1 MEELEKGLE
10 ELRGFAVLWREQL
23 ARPPRAPKNGPPTK
37 DPCIAPV
44 AFVAE
49 DGLVEH
55 QCRGMPRGKVG
66 VVARL
71 GEHLHRGRGMRDV
84 IGGLPEGRAG
94 KWIGFEI

>member
-1 MEELEKGLE
+1 MAVPREALPEPDKYRGGCSQSTTGLSMESSMEELEKGLE

-49 DGLVEH
+49 DGLVGH
-55 QCRGMPRGKVG
+55 QCKKRPLV
-66 VVARL
+66 L
-71 GEHLHRGRGMRDV
+71 
-84 IGGLPEGRAG
+84 
-94 KWIGFEI
+94 